1 MALNTVKLNGG
12 TAGNP
17 VVLSARQIKGLIAL
31 YKDSN
36 VTKDCSGYIKAAS
49 GKLAK
54 SEYIYIQNLGF
65 TIVNTVTT
73 PDIFTLYAANNN
85 VLYEGKSVQ
94 LYSTGLDIKDLVFKV
109 IEHEIVI
116 SSGAISEEVI
126 KSRIHISETGLVTV
140 DDAEEN
146 ATWQDII
153 TIQAYPSFDPT
164 NKVLISNPITIKGVA
179 MSGINITAA
188 NSVIIGGRLNVEVNI
203 LPVNHSKN
211 NYRLDISA
219 NDGTINNNIYV
230 APDTPVE
237 TAIIAECFLFGGNV
251 ANFHVEKNISVKKP
265 IIICDIKDK
274 DGEEVPGAYLSV
286 TDGVTQIITQ
296 LSNGESMT
304 AVLNRTYTI
313 EAFVPEGYTKAIYP
327 ETITPKEVETIVT
340 ATYYPII
347 LGVIAVF
354 SNGNYISFSEWEGLD
369 DNKTFEGYNLIGAG
383 IALENGDAFLIGDIG
398 TSYTYCYSKSNQEFP
413 NACNKNLFN
422 KGYVPTMDD
431 VIKANKALVLL
442 VSSLEV
448 NTVENS
454 HVLWTNNKTI
464 TINGKTKTGLIGS
477 EEQYKIIND
486 NIININFI
494 RNVIKQ
500 KEISFPNAWNFVPTC
515 YYSIGDNNNK
525 QFRIIVKI
533 NSKFVVQTSVNGR
546 NSYTDTKGA
555 AICLFDIR

>member
-36 VTKDCSGYIKAAS
+36 VTKDCSGYVKAAS

-65 TIVNTVTT
+65 TIVDTTTT

-85 VLYEGKSVQ
+85 ILYEGKSVQ

-116 SSGAISEEVI
+116 NSGAISEEVI

-179 MSGINITAA
+179 MSGISITAA
-188 NSVIIGGRLNVEVNI
+188 NSVIIGGRINVEVNI
-203 LPVNHSKN
+203 LPVDHSKN
-211 NYRLDISA
+211 NYRLDIYA
-219 NDGTINNNIYV
+219 NDGTINNNIYI
-230 APDTPVE
+230 APDTPIE
-237 TAIIAECFLFGGNV
+237 TAIVAECFLFGGNV

-274 DGEEVPGAYLSV
+274 DGEEVPGAYISV

-296 LSNGESMT
+296 LSNGENMT

-313 EAFVPEGYTKAIYP
+313 KAFVPEGYTKAIYP
-327 ETITPKEVETIVT
+327 ESITPKEVETIVT
-340 ATYYPII
+340 ATYFPLQ
-347 LGVIAVF
+347 LGVMAVF
-354 SNGNYISFSEWEGLD
+354 KDGSYIPYDEWLSIGAPKTNEGYPLIGGGIIQSNGDKYVSCFDLTENKFNGTEIQINAIQVDLDGAYSIDVARAIINTNVISSISEESEYNCAAKYCKSKIIEIGGVEKIGFLGGLTHISNMISSENLPKLND
-369 DNKTFEGYNLIGAG
+369 IRKSCNLNTLPNINNAGGQAYLVCSQKPNSSKTWAVAY
-383 IALENGDAFLIGDIG
+383 
-398 TSYTYCYSKSNQEFP
+398 
-413 NACNKNLFN
+413 NKNPGGSAFN
-422 KGYVPTMDD
+422 WDNCDKIQHCV
-431 VIKANKALVLL
+431 VLH
-442 VSSLEV
+442 E
-448 NTVENS
+448 
-454 HVLWTNNKTI
+454 
-464 TINGKTKTGLIGS
+464 
-477 EEQYKIIND
+477 
-486 NIININFI
+486 F
-494 RNVIKQ
+494 
-500 KEISFPNAWNFVPTC
+500 
-515 YYSIGDNNNK
+515 
-525 QFRIIVKI
+525 
-533 NSKFVVQTSVNGR
+533 
-546 NSYTDTKGA
+546 
-555 AICLFDIR
+555 

>member
-36 VTKDCSGYIKAAS
+36 VTKDCSGYVKAAS

-65 TIVNTVTT
+65 TIVDTVTT
-73 PDIFTLYAANNN
+73 PDVFTLYATNNN
-85 VLYEGKSVQ
+85 ILYEGKSVQ
-94 LYSTGLDIKDLVFKV
+94 LYSTGIDIKDLVFKV
-109 IEHEIVI
+109 VTHEIVI
-116 SSGAISEEVI
+116 NSGAISEEVI

-179 MSGINITAA
+179 MSGVNITAA
-188 NSVIIGGRLNVEVNI
+188 NSVIIGGRINVEVNI
-203 LPVNHSKN
+203 LPANHSKN

-274 DGEEVPGAYLSV
+274 DGEEVPGAYISV
-286 TDGVTQIITQ
+286 TDGANQIITQ
-296 LSNGESMT
+296 LANGESMT
-304 AVLNRTYTI
+304 AVLNRTYFI

-327 ETITPKEVETIVT
+327 ETITPREVETIVT
-340 ATYYPII
+340 VTYYPVQ
-347 LGVIAVF
+347 LGVFAYF
-354 SNGNYISFSEWEGLD
+354 DNGEYIHYDEWTALGLPKEYNGGRLLGASIQTEDLKMVGLFESFVDLPVYTDVNTEIPIGRVEEFDFEIISQKQTRTISDSVAKYISNISDTQEVAHV
-369 DNKTFEGYNLIGAG
+369 KAYNSI
-383 IALENGDAFLIGDIG
+383 
-398 TSYTYCYSKSNQEFP
+398 Y
-413 NACNKNLFN
+413 
-422 KGYVPTMDD
+422 
-431 VIKANKALVLL
+431 
-442 VSSLEV
+442 
-448 NTVENS
+448 
-454 HVLWTNNKTI
+454 
-464 TINGKTKTGLIGS
+464 TINGTEHRGRLPNAKET
-477 EEQYKIIND
+477 QIIIDNRD
-486 NIININFI
+486 NIKTICSSINKKAIPISN
-494 RNVIKQ
+494 NIKLWLAYHSPIDH
-500 KEISFPNAWNFVPTC
+500 KNTRLWAYSYFENYVYTGIYNNYPNS
-515 YYSIGDNNNK
+515 SITLKNYVL
-525 QFRIIVKI
+525 II
-533 NSKFVVQTSVNGR
+533 
-546 NSYTDTKGA
+546 
-555 AICLFDIR
+555 FDL